1 MKKRKNKGV
10 DERQYL
16 QNFMLLEVKEYCKK
30 NKMEIVYYEFNGY
43 GVDVITDNKE
53 MYSFRAISK
62 NAKNQQTVQ
71 WQRLL
76 SRTQTKIMRKIRI
89 EYEPIKH
96 MLFIY
101 TRKKIK
107 YYRSI
112 EKDITNINI
121 P

>member
-10 DERQYL
+10 DERQHL
-16 QNFMLLEVKEYCKK
+16 WSDFNIEAKEYCKN
-30 NKMEIVYYEFNGY
+30 NKTEIIYYEFNGY

-121 P
+121 S